1 MKYLLLTI
9 GTRGDAEPFLAIGD
23 LLQKAGH
30 EVIIALPEQLCPLAE
45 DTGLRF
51 EALDRRFLELLEG
64 ETARN
69 FMGQKG
75 SAFSR
80 AIQLLRLSRQSMS
93 VQDNMILEQRNLL
106 LRHTPD
112 RVVYHPKCLVARA
125 WGIANEGQSIG
136 ISPIPNW
143 LHPVREYP
151 HIAVSRNLGTRGN
164 LLSYRFIN
172 WMTAF
177 MSARYVKPFRQDFP
191 GTSLNRRAITH
202 YMQQQERMLYLIS
215 PSLFPRPDY
224 WPEQAKVLG
233 YFERP
238 KTNSWQPASELI
250 QFMDRFRAE
259 NITFITFGSMINAR
273 PEVTTDNIIKVLSR
287 LGIPA
292 IINTSSGGLLKREGV
307 ADHIHFVSNI
317 PYEWIFP
324 KVHSVVHHG
333 GSGTTHTATKHGCPS
348 LVIPHIVDQFFW
360 NERVADLGLGPKGVK
375 IKHLSEERFERLLLE
390 LRSNE
395 DYRIRAVSF
404 QEKMSA
410 EGKTDLLLEELSR

>member
-23 LLQKAGH
+23 LLQQAGH

-45 DTGLRF
+45 DTGLPF

-75 SAFSR
+75 SAISR
-80 AIQLLRLSRQSMS
+80 VMQLIRLSRQSMS

-125 WGIANEGQSIG
+125 WGIAHAGQSIG

-151 HIAVSRNLGTRGN
+151 HIAVSRNLGRRGN
-164 LLSYRFIN
+164 LLTYRFIN
-172 WMTAF
+172 WATAL
-177 MSARYVKPFRQDFP
+177 MSARFMKPFRQDFP
-191 GTSLNRRAITH
+191 GKSLHRRAIAH
-202 YMQQQERMLYLIS
+202 YMQRQERMLYLIS

-224 WPEQAKVLG
+224 WPDQAKVLG

-238 KTNSWQPASELI
+238 KTNSWEPDPTLVR
-250 QFMDRFRAE
+250 FMDRFRTE
-259 NITFITFGSMINAR
+259 DITFITFGSMINAR
-273 PEVTTDNIIKVLSR
+273 PEVTTDHIVRVLSR

-292 IINTSSGGLLKREGV
+292 IINTSSGGLLHREST
-307 ADHIHFVSNI
+307 AENIHFVNNI

-324 KVHSVVHHG
+324 QVHSVVHHG

-348 LVIPHIVDQFFW
+348 LIFPHIVDQFFW
-360 NERVADLGLGPKGVK
+360 NERVADLGLGPRGVK
-375 IKHLSEERFERLLLE
+375 IKHLSEELFERLLLD
-390 LRSNE
+390 LRGNK
-395 DYRIRAVSF
+395 DYRAKAQWLQKRM
-404 QEKMSA
+404 KN
-410 EGKTDLLLEELSR
+410 EGKTEALLEELSI

>member
-23 LLQKAGH
+23 LLQQASH

-45 DTGLRF
+45 DTGLPF

-75 SAFSR
+75 SAISR
-80 AIQLLRLSRQSMS
+80 IAQLIKLSRQSMS
-93 VQDNMILEQRNLL
+93 VQDNMILEQRDLL
-106 LRHTPD
+106 LKHQPD

-125 WGIANEGQSIG
+125 WGIANKGQSVG

-151 HIAVSRNLGTRGN
+151 HIAISKNLGTRGN
-164 LLSYRFIN
+164 LLTYQFIN
-172 WMTAF
+172 WVTAL
-177 MSARYVKPFRQDFP
+177 MSARFIKPFRQDFS
-191 GTSLNRRAITH
+191 GTSLNRRAIAN
-202 YMQQQERMLYLIS
+202 YMKNQERMLYLIS

-233 YFERP
+233 YFERT
-238 KTNSWQPASELI
+238 KTNSWEPEPELVRFI
-250 QFMDRFRAE
+250 DRFAAE
-259 NITFITFGSMINAR
+259 DITFITFGSMVNAR
-273 PEVTTDNIIKVLSR
+273 PEATTDNIVNVLTR

-292 IINTSSGGLLKREGV
+292 IINTSSGGLLKREGT
-307 ADHIHFVSNI
+307 ADHIHFVNNI

-324 KVHSVVHHG
+324 QVHSVVHHG
-333 GSGTTHTATKHGCPS
+333 GSGTTHTATRHGCPS
-348 LVIPHIVDQFFW
+348 LVFPHIVDQFFW

-375 IKHLSEERFERLLLE
+375 IKRLSEELFERLLLD
-390 LRSNE
+390 LRGNK
-395 DYRIRAVSF
+395 DYQSKAQSF
-404 QEKMSA
+404 QKTMRS
-410 EGKTDLLLEELSR
+410 EGKTDTLLEELSR